1 MAVYYATRQ
10 YRTLGRCLRIDQVKT
25 WICGKNCSTGPTS
38 SIHPGTPSNHPE
50 LPSAAAVL
58 TVSAPNM
65 LMSASLNCLLVGFGV
80 YFGFT
85 WTKDLDADAG
95 KDGSRA
101 VFTTYIVGLIFCYGV
116 YTLSGAVV
124 ASDSHMSEHDLL
136 YGVGTVCSTA
146 PQINGDEE
154 SIAGTSSQ
162 PDFDTSTYRNENDG
176 GLRQGRSSQ
185 TLSRPNQDAC
195 QCSGIFAQDSNRGEE
210 LLQLFQEA
218 TNLRKTSAELDERFA
233 YLFGRLQ

>member
-1 MAVYYATRQ
+1 MFEE
-10 YRTLGRCLRIDQVKT
+10 L
-25 WICGKNCSTGPTS
+25 S
-38 SIHPGTPSNHPE
+38 S
-50 LPSAAAVL
+50 L
-58 TVSAPNM
+58 
-65 LMSASLNCLLVGFGV
+65 
-80 YFGFT
+80 
-85 WTKDLDADAG
+85 
-95 KDGSRA
+95 
-101 VFTTYIVGLIFCYGV
+101 FTTDNDDETVPESIRTEIVQHL
-116 YTLSGAVV
+116 
-124 ASDSHMSEHDLL
+124 
-136 YGVGTVCSTA
+136 TA
-146 PQINGDEE
+146 LEDEFERYFPQINGDEE